1 MSFFSNFELPAGASE
16 GAALD
21 ALSKEIADD
30 EPATM
35 RSSPLAEQKLSS
47 PEMAAGAD
55 SFDLL
60 ELRSAMADVRGY
72 GPGEAV
78 AEDKCMAR
86 VGGGAGRGR
95 GGGGAKAATAAGQAA
110 RFRTAQLLEKQKSSS
125 TSTVFLDSTMDVPD
139 VDRTLLAM
147 SVLLEKMIDRAPS
160 KDAIKR
166 DPFLACLTQRCRRS
180 AASQLTGAQLAA
192 KAAALSVD
200 SIFEFLKRCFVVA
213 EWSPETNVI
222 ALVLLV
228 RLVGS
233 TETALTLHN
242 WDKLALC
249 ALLLAQ
255 KLWDDSCLSNIEFPK
270 LWVCVL
276 GAEAAAMDV
285 RSINALEKLFLE
297 KLHYDVH
304 VDRSTYTQ
312 VYFELHALCTGGGGG
327 GKGGRGG
334 KKDGA
339 GVGKGDDAMVQP
351 ITEKHAALLMARSRR
366 LQSELDDARGTWAAQ
381 AQPKGGG
388 AADEQGRG
396 AKAAAPTS
404 TLGTGSLGAYT
415 SKGARLCLD

>member
-1 MSFFSNFELPAGASE
+1 MSFFSNFELPAGASQ

-35 RSSPLAEQKLSS
+35 RSSPLAEQKLS

-95 GGGGAKAATAAGQAA
+95 GGGAKATKAAGQAA

-125 TSTVFLDSTMDVPD
+125 TSTVFLESTMDVPD

-160 KDAIKR
+160 KDDIKG

-180 AASQLTGAQLAA
+180 AASSAQLAA
-192 KAAALSVD
+192 KAAALCVD

-312 VYFELHALCTGGGGG
+312 VYFELHALCD
-327 GKGGRGG
+327 KGGRGG
-334 KKDGA
+334 KDGA
-339 GVGKGDDAMVQP
+339 GGGTAMVP

-388 AADEQGRG
+388 AADEQRRG

-404 TLGTGSLGAYT
+404 TVGTGSLGAYK